1 MERLAEVYENVLRGI
16 EMNESF
22 DQSERI
28 MFERIKETLNGP
40 KLDAIFRI
48 KNDELRTI
56 VENDD
61 VEKFSCFCSRM
72 SSEQLNIFRCR
83 DLRSVTGSTIYHGS
97 IKCFR
102 DLTERFGFGGIDL
115 MFCSFEAFLV
125 HSKNNEIFNI
135 LWQNNKINLDRFRT
149 CQIKY
154 QSDVTISETMIN
166 YLDRDIQ
173 NAINYCNIR
182 SLIKLLKFRSFI
194 FSSLNHSSE
203 DSSIHHPEELN
214 ETFQGF
220 PEDYSVQFQHPEKL
234 SETENI
240 SSSVQSPEG
249 SNETFQKFSERFP
262 EELNEHHPEESQKE
276 WNEIFQKILR
286 HYSEERSTEKW
297 KNQLKIFREQVID
310 RESKKEIKI
319 ETYISLESFPV
330 IDALVSSGYEIFID
344 PKYSVFQAVFGQML
358 RYLEFETFEKIIRR
372 NNPDGFPSMVS
383 CLSGISYSIL
393 SQKDLPMKPKDMNQ
407 KFQFLVD
414 FYGPERIIQEYSFE
428 RFHKLIENLSNNYA
442 FGFLLRLVRMYKN
455 NLKVKDLIR
464 NQHKLIR
471 NDLGN
476 EHVLK
481 RFKIYVLT
489 LIKNGYSLS
498 ELDRCIFNL
507 FF

>member
-1 MERLAEVYENVLRGI
+1 VSSKFIFSIVFMEHLTEVYENVLRGI
-16 EMNESF
+16 ESESF
-22 DQSERI
+22 DQPEQI
-28 MFERIKETLNGP
+28 MSERIKETLNGP

-48 KNDELRTI
+48 KNDELRMI

-61 VEKFSCFCSRM
+61 VEKFNEFCSG
-72 SSEQLNIFRCR
+72 QVKPFKN
-83 DLRSVTGSTIYHGS
+83 LRSVTGSTIYHGS
-97 IKCFR
+97 VKCFR
-102 DLTERFGFGGIDL
+102 YLTGRFGFGGIDL
-115 MFCSFEAFLV
+115 MFCSFEAFLI

-135 LWQNNKINLDRFRT
+135 LWENKKIDLNRFRT

-154 QSDVTISETMIN
+154 HSDVTISETMIN

-173 NAINYCNIR
+173 NSIIYCNIR
-182 SLIKLLKFRSFI
+182 SLVKLLKFRSFI
-194 FSSLNHSSE
+194 FSSLVQPSE
-203 DSSIHHPEELN
+203 DSSIHSSEDLNKGFQDLSEDSSIQSQVQSSVQSSEDLN
-214 ETFQGF
+214 ETFQNHF
-220 PEDYSVQFQHPEKL
+220 D
-234 SETENI
+234 
-240 SSSVQSPEG
+240 QS
-249 SNETFQKFSERFP
+249 F
-262 EELNEHHPEESQKE
+262 EHHPEESQKG
-276 WNEIFQKILR
+276 WNEIFQKILE
-286 HYSEERSTEKW
+286 HSSEERSTEKW

-344 PKYSVFQAVFGQML
+344 PKYSVFQAVFGQMF
-358 RYLEFETFEKIIRR
+358 RYLEFETFEKLIRR
-372 NNPDGFPSMVS
+372 NNSDGFPSMVS

-414 FYGPERIIQEYSFE
+414 FYGPERIIQEYPFE
-428 RFHKLIENLSNNYA
+428 CFHKLVENLSNNYA
-442 FGFLLRLVRMYKN
+442 FGFLLRLVKMYKN

-471 NDLGN
+471 NDLRN
-476 EHVLK
+476 EHILK

-498 ELDRCIFNL
+498 ELDRYVFNL
-507 FF
+507 IF